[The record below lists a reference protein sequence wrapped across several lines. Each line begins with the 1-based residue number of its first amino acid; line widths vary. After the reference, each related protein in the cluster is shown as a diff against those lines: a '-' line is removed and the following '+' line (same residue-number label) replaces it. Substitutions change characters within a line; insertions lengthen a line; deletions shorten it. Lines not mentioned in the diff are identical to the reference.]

1 MFTGIISFTGTVL
14 KTGPRLLISTPFK
27 NVKKGGSVAVDG
39 VCLTALKTRP
49 HKGGSDILFELS
61 SETMRKSTAGKLKK
75 GTTVNLELPL
85 RAGDEIGGHFVQGH
99 VDGTGKIVKI
109 LPQKNS
115 RLYFFSYPSGLNPCL
130 VPKGSVAVDGISL
143 TITGIRNG
151 EFSVSVLPYTEKSTA
166 LRTKRAGDAVNLE
179 ADILAK
185 VTVNHASIR
194 HS

>member
-14 KTGPRLLISTPFK
+14 KTGQRLLISTPFK

-39 VCLTALKTRP
+39 VCLTALKTRS

-61 SETMRKSTAGKLKK
+61 SETMRKSTAGELKK
-75 GTTVNLELPL
+75 GATVNLELPL

-143 TITGIRNG
+143 TIAGIRNG
-151 EFSVSVLPYTEKSTA
+151 EFSVSVLPYTEKATA